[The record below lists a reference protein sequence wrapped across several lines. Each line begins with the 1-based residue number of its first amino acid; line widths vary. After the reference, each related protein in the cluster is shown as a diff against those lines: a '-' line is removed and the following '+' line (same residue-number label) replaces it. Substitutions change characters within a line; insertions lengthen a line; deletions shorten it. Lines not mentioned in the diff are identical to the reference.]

1 MNNGLKVAYPTDN
14 ACELNTLKIPGMD
27 GTFSALQFHIH
38 TSSEHTID
46 GGHFGA
52 EMHIVHFSEEENLY
66 AVVGM
71 MIQPTAAQDN
81 ELFGKLLTEWS
92 TKAGN
97 KDASCELVDHPA
109 RKLAG
114 GERKLQGDAFNAYAL
129 LDMDASTFYNY
140 MGGLTTPPCSE
151 VVVWNLAD
159 TPVQISIA
167 QYNEMSFLILG
178 YLDADCHIGTA
189 ASPSGSTSR
198 PVQPLNGREVKR
210 ICPVAFEEEDEDKS
224 AAPLASIV
232 GAISMASV
240 VAPLA
245 SIVGAISMAS
255 VAALVSLF

>member
-1 MNNGLKVAYPTDN
+1 
-14 ACELNTLKIPGMD
+14 
-27 GTFSALQFHIH
+27 
-38 TSSEHTID
+38 
-46 GGHFGA
+46 
-52 EMHIVHFSEEENLY
+52 
-66 AVVGM
+66 
-71 MIQPTAAQDN
+71 
-81 ELFGKLLTEWS
+81 
-92 TKAGN
+92 
-97 KDASCELVDHPA
+97 
-109 RKLAG
+109 
-114 GERKLQGDAFNAYAL
+114 
-129 LDMDASTFYNY
+129 MDASTFYNY